1 MVTQWW
7 FIIIILITTTTITGI
22 VREPWNAIMLMGIMA
37 IDLRNRVPQPR
48 LQTGSRGHHLNLRVP
63 QHPLLTGSQG
73 HLLDRH
79 VPLPR
84 LQPVSRGERHHQP
97 VSRGGILNPDQ
108 WDHLHPDQ
116 WDHPV
121 LREAEGEE
129 EGGSCPVLLKRNI
142 RNTHFSYAVI
152 LAVSFFK
159 EAHII
164 TCIKRSICGVNNLI
178 VAKLN
183 HQIPII

>member
-1 MVTQWW
+1 
-7 FIIIILITTTTITGI
+7 
-22 VREPWNAIMLMGIMA
+22 MGIIT
-37 IDLRNRVPQPR
+37 IDLRHP
-48 LQTGSRGHHLNLRVP
+48 RVP
-63 QHPLLTGSQG
+63 QHRHQRVSQGHLLKVHVPLHRLQPVSRG

-79 VPLPR
+79 VPQHH
-84 LQPVSRGERHHQP
+84 LQPVSRGDHLLQP
-97 VSRGGILNPDQ
+97 VSRGDILDHNPDQ

-116 WDHPV
+116 REHPDQQEHHV
-121 LREAEGEE
+121 LQEAEEEE

>member
-1 MVTQWW
+1 
-7 FIIIILITTTTITGI
+7 
-22 VREPWNAIMLMGIMA
+22 MGIMK
-37 IDLRNRVPQPR
+37 IDLGNHVPQHRQQTGSRGHLLKVRVLQRP
-48 LQTGSRGHHLNLRVP
+48 LQTGSRGHLP
-63 QHPLLTGSQG
+63 
-73 HLLDRH
+73 DRH

-84 LQPVSRGERHHQP
+84 LQPVSRGVHRLQP
-97 VSRGGILNPDQ
+97 VSQGGIPGLNPGQ
-108 WDHLHPDQ
+108 WDHRHPDQ
-116 WDHPV
+116 REHPV
-121 LREAEGEE
+121 LQEAEVEAE
-129 EGGSCPVLLKRNI
+129 DVSCPVLLNRNI
-142 RNTHFSYAVI
+142 GNTHFSYAVV

>member
-1 MVTQWW
+1 MV
-7 FIIIILITTTTITGI
+7 IIT
-22 VREPWNAIMLMGIMA
+22 
-37 IDLRNRVPQPR
+37 IDL
-48 LQTGSRGHHLNLRVP
+48 LNLRVP
-63 QHPLLTGSQG
+63 QHRDQPVSQG
-73 HLLDRH
+73 DL
-79 VPLPR
+79 R
-84 LQPVSRGERHHQP
+84 LQPVSP
-97 VSRGGILNPDQ
+97 KGILDLNLDQ

-116 WDHPV
+116 GDHPDQQDHPV
-121 LREAEGEE
+121 LGEAEEE
-129 EGGSCPVLLKRNI
+129 AEDGSCPVLLKRNI
-142 RNTHFSYAVI
+142 RNTHFSNAVI

>member
-1 MVTQWW
+1 MV
-7 FIIIILITTTTITGI
+7 II
-22 VREPWNAIMLMGIMA
+22 A
-37 IDLRNRVPQPR
+37 IDLRNRVPQHHP
-48 LQTGSRGHHLNLRVP
+48 QTGSRGHLLKVRVP
-63 QHPLLTGSQG
+63 LHRLLTGSRGHLLKVRVPLHRLQPVSRG

-79 VPLPR
+79 VPQHH
-84 LQPVSRGERHHQP
+84 LQPVSPE
-97 VSRGGILNPDQ
+97 GIQDLNLDQ

-116 WDHPV
+116 QDHPDQRDHPV
-121 LREAEGEE
+121 LQEAEGEA

-178 VAKLN
+178 IAKFN
-183 HQIPII
+183 HLIPII

>member
-1 MVTQWW
+1 MV
-7 FIIIILITTTTITGI
+7 II
-22 VREPWNAIMLMGIMA
+22 A
-37 IDLRNRVPQPR
+37 IDLRHRVPLRHHQPI
-48 LQTGSRGHHLNLRVP
+48 SRGHLLHRRVP
-63 QHPLLTGSQG
+63 QHLLQPVSRG

-79 VPLPR
+79 VPQHR
-84 LQPVSRGERHHQP
+84 LQPVSRGGHHLQP
-97 VSRGGILNPDQ
+97 VSRGGLLDLNPDQ

-116 WDHPV
+116 RDHPV
-121 LREAEGEE
+121 LWEAEAEAEG
-129 EGGSCPVLLKRNI
+129 GNCPVLLKRNI

-164 TCIKRSICGVNNLI
+164 TCIKRSICGVDNLI

-183 HQIPII
+183 HKIPII

>member
-1 MVTQWW
+1 MV
-7 FIIIILITTTTITGI
+7 II
-22 VREPWNAIMLMGIMA
+22 A
-37 IDLRNRVPQPR
+37 IDLRNRVPLHR
-48 LQTGSRGHHLNLRVP
+48 LLTDSRGHLLKVRVPQHPLLTGSRGHLLKVHVP

-73 HLLDRH
+73 HLLDLR
-79 VPLPR
+79 VPQHH
-84 LQPVSRGERHHQP
+84 LQPVSPE
-97 VSRGGILNPDQ
+97 GIQDLNLDQ

-116 WDHPV
+116 WDHPDQQEHHV
-121 LREAEGEE
+121 LQEAEVEAE
-129 EGGSCPVLLKRNI
+129 DVSCPVLLNRNI
-142 RNTHFSYAVI
+142 GNTHFSYAVI

-178 VAKLN
+178 IAELN

>member
-1 MVTQWW
+1 MV
-7 FIIIILITTTTITGI
+7 II
-22 VREPWNAIMLMGIMA
+22 A
-37 IDLRNRVPQPR
+37 IDLRNRVPQHH
-48 LQTGSRGHHLNLRVP
+48 LQTGSRGHLLKVRVP
-63 QHPLLTGSQG
+63 LHRLLTDSRGHLLKVRVLQHRLLTGSRG
-73 HLLDRH
+73 HLLKVH
-79 VPLPR
+79 VPLHRLQPVNQGDLR
-84 LQPVSRGERHHQP
+84 LQPVSPE
-97 VSRGGILNPDQ
+97 GILDHNPDQ

-116 WDHPV
+116 WDHLHPDQQEHHV
-121 LREAEGEE
+121 LQEAEGEE

-178 VAKLN
+178 IAELN